1 MCYYLCIPKNATE
14 RKISWFVR
22 VRKSLRRYTERE
34 RERVIIEFEIGYCK
48 GSVIDTLKLYL
59 ECRRVQTKS
68 KGNDSILTTSDDFG
82 IQQEV
87 SETCDEK

>member
-1 MCYYLCIPKNATE
+1 MKNYITHT
-14 RKISWFVR
+14 FVR
-22 VRKSLRRYTERE
+22 YNNTNFFFSKFHFVYERE